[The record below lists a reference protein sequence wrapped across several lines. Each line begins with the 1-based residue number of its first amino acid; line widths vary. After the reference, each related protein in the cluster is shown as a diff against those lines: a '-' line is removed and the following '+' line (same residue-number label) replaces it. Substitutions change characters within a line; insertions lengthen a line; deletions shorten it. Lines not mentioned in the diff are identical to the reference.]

1 MKIGKV
7 IGNVVA
13 TRKDE
18 RLVGYKL
25 LIVRE
30 MIPAEAGTLH
40 PVEDSSG
47 TSVVVDL
54 VGAGV
59 GETVIFCSGSTAR
72 ASAGDGS
79 APIDGAIVGIID
91 TVDVYQS

>member
-18 RLVGYKL
+18 RLVGHKL

-30 MIPAEAGTLH
+30 MIPD
-40 PVEDSSG
+40 DSGKLETVGGVAG

-54 VGAGV
+54 VGAGA
-59 GETVIFCSGSTAR
+59 GEMVIFCSGSTAR
-72 ASAGDGS
+72 ASAGNDR

-91 TVDVYQS
+91 TVDVYQ

>member
-25 LIVRE
+25 LIIRE
-30 MIPAEAGTLH
+30 MIPDDNGALQI
-40 PVEDSSG
+40 VEGSAG

-59 GETVIFCSGSTAR
+59 GEMVIFCSGSTAR
-72 ASAGDGS
+72 ASAGDGR

-91 TVDVYQS
+91 TVDVY